1 MEAQKQVEDRA
12 APLQTNR
19 SHLTDEERHE
29 NNRRSKYNWYLNHKD
44 YFKPGGH
51 GYACIMKRT
60 LCPCG
65 REVYANKLKRHQSS
79 RRCTL
84 NSLSS

>member
-44 YFKPGGH
+44 YFKPG
-51 GYACIMKRT
+51 RSW
-60 LCPCG
+60 LCKYHEENPLPWRARG
-65 REVYANKLKRHQSS
+65 IRKQ
-79 RRCTL
+79 T
-84 NSLSS
+84 

>member
-1 MEAQKQVEDRA
+1 MEAQKQVEDHA

-51 GYACIMKRT
+51 GYASIMKRT
-60 LCPCG
+60 FALAG
-65 REVYANKLKRHQSS
+65 ERYTQTNLKDIRVQDAAH
-79 RRCTL
+79 
-84 NSLSS
+84 